1 MYRAVTRNIEITV
14 APRYVADESAPDD
27 GRWFWSYKIEI
38 VNRGDERVQLRS
50 RHWIITDAT
59 GAVQVVRG
67 AGVVGEQP
75 VIEPGGRYS
84 YTSGC
89 PLGTP
94 SGIMAGTYRMETPSG
109 DHFDAEIPA
118 FSLDMPG
125 ARRTLN

>member
-27 GRWFWSYKIEI
+27 GRWFWAYKIEI
-38 VNRGDERVQLRS
+38 VNRGDETVHLRS

-75 VIEPGGRYS
+75 VIQPGGRYS

-94 SGIMAGTYRMETPSG
+94 SGIMVGTYRMETPSG
-109 DHFDAEIPA
+109 ESFDVEIPA

>member
-38 VNRGDERVQLRS
+38 VNRGDETVQLRS

-75 VIEPGGRYS
+75 VIAPGGATATPPAARS
-84 YTSGC
+84 ARPRASWPAPTGWRPRAASTSTSKFRPSPSTC
-89 PLGTP
+89 PVP
-94 SGIMAGTYRMETPSG
+94 IER
-109 DHFDAEIPA
+109 
-118 FSLDMPG
+118 
-125 ARRTLN
+125 